1 MSLHSEIHEQPACLE
16 QLLQEQRTAT
26 EKIAQAINAKEI
38 RFVFIAARGTSENA
52 ARYANYLWGATNGL
66 PVALA
71 APSLF
76 TYYNRPPQLN
86 GALVIGISQS
96 GRSPDIVS
104 VLVEGKR
111 QGCLTVAITN
121 EVDSPLAQAADFVLD
136 IEAGQEN
143 AVAATKTYTCELM
156 AVAMLSAAMKADDSL
171 WQKLSRVPE
180 WIESALA
187 NDGLF
192 GLKVRQYLSMTS
204 CAVLGRG
211 FNFATAYEW
220 ALKLKELTYIE
231 AAPYSS
237 ADFLHGP
244 IAIVDGGFPILA
256 VVPAGAV
263 YASTMDVLR
272 ELRDGRSAELVV
284 ISDVQEALDLAQ
296 TSLPLPAGIPEWV
309 SPVISIVPAQ
319 LFCYHLALAKG
330 CDTESPRG
338 IRKVTETR

>member
-1 MSLHSEIHEQPACLE
+1 MSLHSEIHQQPNCLE

-26 EKIAQAINAKEI
+26 EKIAYAINARDI
-38 RFVFIAARGTSENA
+38 RFVLIAARGTSENA
-52 ARYANYLWGATNGL
+52 ARYANYLWGAMNRL

-76 TYYNRPPQLN
+76 TYYNRPPKLD

-104 VLVEGKR
+104 VLAEGRR
-111 QGCLTVAITN
+111 QGCLTLAVTN
-121 EVDSPLAQAADFVLD
+121 EVDSPLAQAADFVLYV
-136 IEAGQEN
+136 EAGQEN
-143 AVAATKTYTCELM
+143 AVAATKTYTAELM
-156 AVAMLSAAMKADDSL
+156 AVAMLSAAMKADDAL
-171 WQKLSRVPE
+171 WQELYRVPG
-180 WIESALA
+180 WIESTLA
-187 NDGLF
+187 MDGLF
-192 GLKVRQYLSMTS
+192 GIKVRPYLAMSN

-220 ALKLKELTYIE
+220 ALKLKELAYIE

-244 IAIVDGGFPILA
+244 IAIVDRGFPILA
-256 VVPAGAV
+256 VVPGGAV
-263 YASTMDVLR
+263 YSSTMDVLR
-272 ELRDGRSAELVV
+272 ELRFGRSAELVV

-296 TSLPLPAGIPEWV
+296 TSLPLPAAIPEWLSPMV
-309 SPVISIVPAQ
+309 SIIPAQ

-338 IRKVTETR
+338 IHKVTETR